1 VLRGPARKADRIPG
15 GTSGVLVLNGGDEFH
30 AGNEPQDRLLVTAA
44 GGGPAFV
51 LPTAAARQRPDLA
64 VATATEWFGRL
75 GLELQELPVLQRS
88 DANSK
93 ALADQAR
100 SGRFFYLVGGDPGH
114 VVRVLES
121 SRVWSAIRG
130 AWVEGSALAGS
141 SAGAMALCEWSLVM
155 ARWPRH
161 DERRAKPALTLLAG
175 VAFLPHF
182 NTFGKRWADSQIAGT
197 PEGGMVML
205 GVDERTAAV
214 WDGSGWSAQG
224 AGTVT
229 VIDTDG
235 SRLTFAAGEGIQGL
249 PAPG

>member
-1 VLRGPARKADRIPG
+1 VS
-15 GTSGVLVLNGGDEFH
+15 TSGVLVLNGGDEFH
-30 AGNEPQDRLLVTAA
+30 PGNEPQDRFLVAAA

-51 LPTAAARQRPDLA
+51 LPTAAARQRPELA
-64 VATATEWFGRL
+64 VATAVDWFGRL
-75 GLELQELPVLQRS
+75 GLELQQLPVLQRS
-88 DANSK
+88 DANSRE
-93 ALADQAR
+93 LADQAR
-100 SGRFFYLVGGDPGH
+100 SGRLFYLVGGDPGH

-130 AWVEGSALAGS
+130 AWAEGTALAGS
-141 SAGAMALCEWSLVM
+141 SAGAMALCEWTLVM

-161 DERRAKPALTLLAG
+161 DERRAKPALTLMAG

-182 NTFGKRWADSQIAGT
+182 NTFGKRWADSQIAGA

-214 WDGSGWSAQG
+214 WDGSGWSAKG

-229 VIDTDG
+229 VIGADG
-235 SRLTFAAGEGIQGL
+235 RRHTFTAPEEIQGL